1 MTRPTI
7 WTTKEK
13 IRVMLQPLTNNRK
26 RKHIMQRIGL
36 MIVPGVIVTALFVGI
51 NTFDTLRN
59 EADAP
64 ITSSSL
70 DFSAYSEGINT
81 ILYDSQGNINYTLQA
96 ERQVHYND
104 DSTELEKPFIRL
116 YQDGDSRWNIAANLG
131 RISAAETTD
140 DGVLEKIELLGDV
153 QVYSLDKFGN
163 KTLMSTEFLTL
174 NPKSEILETDQPVS
188 VVTSAL
194 QLSSIG
200 MIAKLRTDEITFL
213 RQIRGRYEK
222 ATN

>member
-1 MTRPTI
+1 
-7 WTTKEK
+7 
-13 IRVMLQPLTNNRK
+13 
-26 RKHIMQRIGL
+26 MQRIGL
-36 MIVPGVIVTALFVGI
+36 IIVPGLIATALFVGI
-51 NTFDTLRN
+51 NSLDTLRN
-59 EADAP
+59 EADVP

-70 DFSAYSEGINT
+70 DFSAYSEGLNT

-96 ERQVHYND
+96 KRQVHYNN

-188 VVTSAL
+188 VVTSAF

>member
-1 MTRPTI
+1 
-7 WTTKEK
+7 
-13 IRVMLQPLTNNRK
+13 
-26 RKHIMQRIGL
+26 MQRIGL
-36 MIVPGVIVTALFVGI
+36 IVVPGVIAIALFVGI

-116 YQDGDSRWNIAANLG
+116 YQDGDSRWNIVANSG
-131 RISAAETTD
+131 RISAAETTA
-140 DGVLEKIELLGDV
+140 DGALEKIELLGDV

-174 NPKSEILETDQPVS
+174 NPKSEILETNQPVS

-200 MIAKLRTDEITFL
+200 IIAKLRTDEITFL
-213 RQIRGRYEK
+213 REIRGLYEK
-222 ATN
+222 AKN

>member
-1 MTRPTI
+1 
-7 WTTKEK
+7 
-13 IRVMLQPLTNNRK
+13 MLQLLAPNSK
-26 RKHIMQRIGL
+26 REHIMQRIGL
-36 MIVPGVIVTALFVGI
+36 IIVPGLIATALFVGI
-51 NTFDTLRN
+51 NSLDTLRN
-59 EADAP
+59 EADVP

-70 DFSAYSEGINT
+70 DFSAYSEGLNT

-96 ERQVHYND
+96 KRQVHYNN

-116 YQDGDSRWNIAANLG
+116 YQDGDSRWNIAAKLG

-140 DGVLEKIELLGDV
+140 DGILEKIELLGDV

-188 VVTSAL
+188 VVTSAF

-213 RQIRGRYEK
+213 RQIRGRHEK

>member
-1 MTRPTI
+1 
-7 WTTKEK
+7 
-13 IRVMLQPLTNNRK
+13 MLQLLTTNSK
-26 RKHIMQRIGL
+26 CEHIMQRIGL
-36 MIVPGVIVTALFVGI
+36 IIVPGVIAIALFVGI

-70 DFSAYSEGINT
+70 DFSTYSEGINT

-104 DSTELEKPFIRL
+104 DRTELEKPFIRL
-116 YQDGDSRWNIAANLG
+116 YQDGDSRWNIVANSG
-131 RISAAETTD
+131 RIPAAETTA
-140 DGVLEKIELLGDV
+140 GGALEKIELLGDV

-174 NPKSEILETDQPVS
+174 NPESEILETDQPVS
-188 VVTSAL
+188 VVTPAL

-200 MIAKLRTDEITFL
+200 IIAKLRTDEITFL
-213 RQIRGRYEK
+213 REIRGRYEK

>member
-1 MTRPTI
+1 
-7 WTTKEK
+7 
-13 IRVMLQPLTNNRK
+13 
-26 RKHIMQRIGL
+26 MQKIGL
-36 MIVPGVIVTALFVGI
+36 IIVPGVIAIALFVGI
-51 NTFDTLRN
+51 NAFDTLNN

-64 ITSSSL
+64 ITGSSL

-81 ILYDSQGNINYTLQA
+81 ILYDSHGNINYTLQA

-104 DSTELEKPFIRL
+104 DSTEFEKPFIRL
-116 YQDGDSRWNIAANLG
+116 YQDGDSRWNIVANSG
-131 RISAAETTD
+131 RIPATETTA
-140 DGVLEKIELLGDV
+140 DGALEKIELRGDV
-153 QVYSLDKFGN
+153 QVYSLDEFGN
-163 KTLMSTEFLTL
+163 RVLMSTEFLTL
-174 NPKSEILETDQPVS
+174 NPESEILETDQPVS

-213 RQIRGRYEK
+213 REIRGRYEQ

>member
-1 MTRPTI
+1 
-7 WTTKEK
+7 
-13 IRVMLQPLTNNRK
+13 MLQLLTTNSK
-26 RKHIMQRIGL
+26 CEHIMQRIGL
-36 MIVPGVIVTALFVGI
+36 IIVPGVIAIALFVGI

-59 EADAP
+59 ETDAP
-64 ITSSSL
+64 VTSSCL

-116 YQDGDSRWNIAANLG
+116 YQDGDSRWNIVANSG
-131 RISAAETTD
+131 KIFAAETTA
-140 DGVLEKIELLGDV
+140 DGALEKIELLGDV

-174 NPKSEILETDQPVS
+174 NPESEILETDQPVS
-188 VVTSAL
+188 VVTPAL

-200 MIAKLRTDEITFL
+200 IIAKLRTDEITFL
-213 RQIRGRYEK
+213 REIRGRYEK
-222 ATN
+222 STN

>member
-1 MTRPTI
+1 M
-7 WTTKEK
+7 
-13 IRVMLQPLTNNRK
+13 
-26 RKHIMQRIGL
+26 
-36 MIVPGVIVTALFVGI
+36 
-51 NTFDTLRN
+51 
-59 EADAP
+59 
-64 ITSSSL
+64 
-70 DFSAYSEGINT
+70 
-81 ILYDSQGNINYTLQA
+81 
-96 ERQVHYND
+96 
-104 DSTELEKPFIRL
+104 
-116 YQDGDSRWNIAANLG
+116 G

-140 DGVLEKIELLGDV
+140 DGILEKIELLGDV

-188 VVTSAL
+188 VVTSAF

-213 RQIRGRYEK
+213 RQIRGRHEK

>member
-13 IRVMLQPLTNNRK
+13 IRVMLQTLTTNPK
-26 RKHIMQRIGL
+26 REHIMQRIGL
-36 MIVPGVIVTALFVGI
+36 IIVPGVIVTALFVGI

-116 YQDGDSRWNIAANLG
+116 YQDGDSRWNIAAKLG

-140 DGVLEKIELLGDV
+140 DGILEKIELLGDV

-188 VVTSAL
+188 VVTSAF

>member
-1 MTRPTI
+1 
-7 WTTKEK
+7 
-13 IRVMLQPLTNNRK
+13 
-26 RKHIMQRIGL
+26 MQRIGL
-36 MIVPGVIVTALFVGI
+36 IIVPGLIATALFVGI
-51 NTFDTLRN
+51 NSLDTLRN

-96 ERQVHYND
+96 KRQVHYND

-116 YQDGDSRWNIAANLG
+116 YQDGDSRWNIAAKLG
-131 RISAAETTD
+131 RIPAAETTA
-140 DGVLEKIELLGDV
+140 DGTLEKIELLGDV

-213 RQIRGRYEK
+213 RQIRGRYEQ

>member
-1 MTRPTI
+1 
-7 WTTKEK
+7 
-13 IRVMLQPLTNNRK
+13 MLQRLAPNSK
-26 RKHIMQRIGL
+26 REHIMQRIGL
-36 MIVPGVIVTALFVGI
+36 IIVPGLIATALFVGI
-51 NTFDTLRN
+51 NSLDTLRN
-59 EADAP
+59 EADVS

-70 DFSAYSEGINT
+70 DFSAYSEGLNT

-96 ERQVHYND
+96 KRQVHYNN

-116 YQDGDSRWNIAANLG
+116 YQDGDSRWNIAAKLG

-140 DGVLEKIELLGDV
+140 DGILEKIELLGDV

-188 VVTSAL
+188 VVTSAF

-213 RQIRGRYEK
+213 RQIRGRHEK

>member
-1 MTRPTI
+1 
-7 WTTKEK
+7 
-13 IRVMLQPLTNNRK
+13 
-26 RKHIMQRIGL
+26 MQRIGL
-36 MIVPGVIVTALFVGI
+36 IIVPGVIAIALFVGI

-116 YQDGDSRWNIAANLG
+116 YQDGDSRWNIVANSG
-131 RISAAETTD
+131 RISAAETTA
-140 DGVLEKIELLGDV
+140 DGALEKIELLGDV

-174 NPKSEILETDQPVS
+174 NPESEILETDQPVS

-213 RQIRGRYEK
+213 REIRGRYEK
-222 ATN
+222 AKN

>member
-1 MTRPTI
+1 
-7 WTTKEK
+7 
-13 IRVMLQPLTNNRK
+13 
-26 RKHIMQRIGL
+26 MQRIGL
-36 MIVPGVIVTALFVGI
+36 IIVPGVIATALLVGI
-51 NTFDTLRN
+51 NSLDTLRN
-59 EADAP
+59 EADVS

-70 DFSAYSEGINT
+70 DFSAYSEGLNT

-96 ERQVHYND
+96 KRQVHYNN

-188 VVTSAL
+188 VVTSAF

-213 RQIRGRYEK
+213 RQIRGRHEK